1 LAAILFSVLMAT
13 AHDLEAL
20 LGARFGAHRLRFA
33 LDEAV
38 RSSLVLDWPGFED
51 VLPDRGLPKGVVEL
65 TAPHALG
72 GSTRVALSAVR
83 AGQARGAEAWCAW
96 IDPES
101 TLHAPGVVAAGVDL
115 ERMLVVRAPR
125 EELGRVA
132 VKIVGAAAFEVVVID
147 FDAVPQELPR
157 ATSPMPAPD
166 GRFSPAKAGKAAKQ
180 RAWPADVL
188 VRKLAVAAESGGAT
202 VLLLTD
208 SRRPRTVP
216 WPVALRIELERQSR
230 TALGVRIAKDK
241 RARIGL
247 SKTVPFVGVR

>member
-1 LAAILFSVLMAT
+1 MAT

-20 LGARFGAHRLRFA
+20 LGARFGAHRFRFA
-33 LDEAV
+33 LEETA
-38 RSSLVLDWPGFED
+38 RSSLALDWPGLED

-65 TAPHALG
+65 TARHALG
-72 GSTRVALSAVR
+72 GSTRVALAAVR
-83 AGQARGAEAWCAW
+83 AGQARGPEAWCAW

-101 TLHAPGVVAAGVDL
+101 TLHAPGIIAAGVDL

-125 EELGRVA
+125 EELGHVA

-157 ATSPMPAPD
+157 ASSPLPAD
-166 GRFSPAKAGKAAKQ
+166 GRFSPAKAGK
-180 RAWPADVL
+180 RGAWPADVL
-188 VRKLAVAAESGGAT
+188 VRKLAVAAESSGTT

-208 SRRPRTVP
+208 ARRPRAVP
-216 WPVALRIELERQSR
+216 WPVALRVELERQSR

>member
-1 LAAILFSVLMAT
+1 MAT

-33 LDEAV
+33 LDEAA
-38 RSSLVLDWPGFED
+38 RSSLALDWPGFED

-72 GSTRVALSAVR
+72 GSTRVALAAVR
-83 AGQARGAEAWCAW
+83 AGQARGPEAWCAW

-115 ERMLVVRAPR
+115 ERMLVVQTPR

-147 FDAVPQELPR
+147 FDAVPRELPR
-157 ATSPMPAPD
+157 ASSPLPAPE
-166 GRFSPAKAGKAAKQ
+166 GRFSPAKAGRR

-188 VRKLAVAAESGGAT
+188 VRKLAVAAESSGTT

-208 SRRPRTVP
+208 ARRSRSVP
-216 WPVALRIELERQSR
+216 WPVALRVELERQSR

-247 SKTVPFVGVR
+247 SKTVPFVGSR